1 MVLPGGLAD
10 SQAVVYR
17 GYIEWCPGFSN
28 DVTQPEE
35 ESWPAT
41 REKRL
46 TVGQSKQLRT
56 CTAID
61 VRSEWGGLGPCGSV
75 VTGA

>member
-1 MVLPGGLAD
+1 MVLPGGLVD

-17 GYIEWCPGFSN
+17 GYIEWYPGFPG

-46 TVGQSKQLRT
+46 TVR
-56 CTAID
+56 
-61 VRSEWGGLGPCGSV
+61 
-75 VTGA
+75 